1 MSVLWKTG
9 SNWDRASKNDP
20 VDHFIEPVR
29 RSKNEGGGPGRET
42 GIAEQN
48 SRTGRGG
55 PNTLPQWIILGSL
68 SAVVRAKAEGQRAR
82 KELLCNSDERARG
95 QYN

>member
-1 MSVLWKTG
+1 MVRKIFSPLNSFPHYIHVCTMEDRLELV
-9 SNWDRASKNDP
+9 RASKNDP

-29 RSKNEGGGPGRET
+29 RGVRTKARAREET

-55 PNTLPQWIILGSL
+55 PNTLPQWIILGRSQL
-68 SAVVRAKAEGQRAR
+68 VAR
-82 KELLCNSDERARG
+82 K
-95 QYN
+95 